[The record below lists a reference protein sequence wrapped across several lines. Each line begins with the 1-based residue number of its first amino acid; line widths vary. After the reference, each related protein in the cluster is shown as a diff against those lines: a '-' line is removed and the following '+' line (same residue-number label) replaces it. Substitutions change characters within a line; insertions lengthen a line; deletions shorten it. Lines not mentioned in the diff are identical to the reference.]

1 MKIKYSQGMT
11 LIELMVGVSV
21 LAILLSLSFPSFRSL
36 IDKNNVDA
44 AVNDLQRLVQYART
58 EAVTQRKNVKVCLAE
73 KESNT
78 CVKAPSLSNR
88 LIVLGENSELLYEV
102 EFSKTQLVLRPVEFS
117 FAVNGKTNNK
127 ICFIVSSHSAPESYV
142 ELNEYGMLKIKK
154 QACAG

>member
-1 MKIKYSQGMT
+1 MT

-73 KESNT
+73 KEGNA
-78 CVKAPSLSNR
+78 CVKAPSLNNR

-102 EFSKTQLVLRPVEFS
+102 ELSKTQLVVSSVEFNFS
-117 FAVNGKTNNK
+117 ANGKTNKN
-127 ICFIVSSHSAPESYV
+127 ICFAVSSHSASESYV
-142 ELNEYGMLKIKK
+142 ELNEYGMLKVKK
-154 QACAG
+154 QTCAG